1 MIGAAHVA
9 AFVALVRLGGSAV
22 PASKDIVWLEANA
35 GAEANAPDA
44 AAAPAPT
51 STSTAILEEEPLE
64 TPKDT
69 PALTSPPSDISL
81 ASPAP
86 TKTPAA
92 TPAPTLEPRPRPTAT
107 PRPSA
112 PSRKKSDRK
121 TRSNKPIPEIKP
133 KRTPKPKASVR
144 LAGTGRASAGSSDE
158 SGRAVNSSSGRKTKE
173 GGRATSGAGGS
184 GGPAGGTAA
193 ASEFAWYGNML
204 HDRFYSAWVQPTSAV
219 PLGAKISTLVKLRI
233 EKDGRVSS
241 FAIIRPSGNVIV
253 DESVSEVAKR
263 VTQVDPPPK
272 GIATRDHYDV
282 NINFEV
288 NPE

>member
-9 AFVALVRLGGSAV
+9 AFVALVRLGDSAV

-35 GAEANAPDA
+35 GAEVNAPDA

-51 STSTAILEEEPLE
+51 STPIAELEEEPLE
-64 TPKDT
+64 TPKDA
-69 PALTSPPSDISL
+69 PALPPPPSDISL
-81 ASPAP
+81 A
-86 TKTPAA
+86 
-92 TPAPTLEPRPRPTAT
+92 TPAPTITPAAKPAPTPETRPRPTAT
-107 PRPSA
+107 PKLSA
-112 PSRKKSDRK
+112 PPRKKPDQK
-121 TRSNKPIPEIKP
+121 TRSKKPIPEIKP

-144 LAGTGRASAGSSDE
+144 LARTGRERENSSAKHGNE
-158 SGRAVNSSSGRKTKE
+158 ENSSSGRKTKE